1 MAHHYLTEP
10 PEIAYPSMR
19 RFLRTGRARI
29 SRTSQKVQSYLFIF
43 FPSVDERLFSIIRPE
58 MASPS
63 SPENEYQVMAK
74 SHPTR
79 RPGANNMPL
88 PSCHGPAVGMPPSRR
103 PTTIIHKTR
112 RNRERK
118 NPTEKIMGKP
128 CFAAGFPLI
137 SWIGVPLDRRIVE
150 RTETL

>member
-1 MAHHYLTEP
+1 
-10 PEIAYPSMR
+10 MR

-58 MASPS
+58 KASPS

-103 PTTIIHKTR
+103 PTIIIHKTR

-118 NPTEKIMGKP
+118 KSHRKDNG
-128 CFAAGFPLI
+128 
-137 SWIGVPLDRRIVE
+137 
-150 RTETL
+150 ETLLCCWISPYILDWRPAGPPNC

>member
-1 MAHHYLTEP
+1 MQ
-10 PEIAYPSMR
+10 
-19 RFLRTGRARI
+19 RFLRTGRTRI

-43 FPSVDERLFSIIRPE
+43 FPSVDERLFSTIRPE

-88 PSCHGPAVGMPPSRR
+88 PSCHGQAAGMPPSRR
-103 PTTIIHKTR
+103 PTIIIHKTR
-112 RNRERK
+112 RNQESKKSHRK
-118 NPTEKIMGKP
+118 DNG
-128 CFAAGFPLI
+128 
-137 SWIGVPLDRRIVE
+137 
-150 RTETL
+150 ETLLCCWISPYILDWRPAGPPNC

>member
-1 MAHHYLTEP
+1 
-10 PEIAYPSMR
+10 MR

-58 MASPS
+58 KASPS

-88 PSCHGPAVGMPPSRR
+88 PSCHGPAAGMPPSRR
-103 PTTIIHKTR
+103 PTIIIHKTR

-118 NPTEKIMGKP
+118 KSHRKDNG
-128 CFAAGFPLI
+128 
-137 SWIGVPLDRRIVE
+137 
-150 RTETL
+150 ETLLCCWISPYILDWRPAGPPNC

>member
-1 MAHHYLTEP
+1 MPKHAQ
-10 PEIAYPSMR
+10 
-19 RFLRTGRARI
+19 RFLQTGRTRI

-43 FPSVDERLFSIIRPE
+43 FPSVDERLFSTIRPE

-88 PSCHGPAVGMPPSRR
+88 PSYHGPAVGMPPSRR
-103 PTTIIHKTR
+103 PTIIIHKTR

-118 NPTEKIMGKP
+118 KSHRKDNG
-128 CFAAGFPLI
+128 
-137 SWIGVPLDRRIVE
+137 
-150 RTETL
+150 ETLLCCWISPYILDWRPAGPPNC

>member
-1 MAHHYLTEP
+1 
-10 PEIAYPSMR
+10 MR

-43 FPSVDERLFSIIRPE
+43 FPSVDERLFSTIRPE

-63 SPENEYQVMAK
+63 SPKNEYQVMAK
-74 SHPTR
+74 SLIRQEDQVQTT
-79 RPGANNMPL
+79 
-88 PSCHGPAVGMPPSRR
+88 CHCHQVMGQRQACHLHAAQRLLSIKPAETG
-103 PTTIIHKTR
+103 KG
-112 RNRERK
+112 K
-118 NPTEKIMGKP
+118 NPIKKIMGKP

>member
-1 MAHHYLTEP
+1 
-10 PEIAYPSMR
+10 MR

-29 SRTSQKVQSYLFIF
+29 SRTFQKVQSYLFIF

-58 MASPS
+58 KALPS

-74 SHPTR
+74 SLIRQEDQVQTTCHCHHVMAQRQTCRLHTAQRLLSIKPAETR
-79 RPGANNMPL
+79 K
-88 PSCHGPAVGMPPSRR
+88 V
-103 PTTIIHKTR
+103 
-112 RNRERK
+112 K
-118 NPTEKIMGKP
+118 NPIEKIMGKP

>member
-1 MAHHYLTEP
+1 
-10 PEIAYPSMR
+10 MR

-29 SRTSQKVQSYLFIF
+29 SRTFQKVQSYLFIF

-58 MASPS
+58 KASPS
-63 SPENEYQVMAK
+63 SPEIEYQVMTK

-103 PTTIIHKTR
+103 PTIIIHKTS

>member
-1 MAHHYLTEP
+1 MQ
-10 PEIAYPSMR
+10 

-29 SRTSQKVQSYLFIF
+29 SKTSQKVQSYLFIF

-58 MASPS
+58 KASPS

-103 PTTIIHKTR
+103 PTIIIHKTR

-118 NPTEKIMGKP
+118 KSHRKDNG
-128 CFAAGFPLI
+128 
-137 SWIGVPLDRRIVE
+137 
-150 RTETL
+150 ETLLCCWISPYILDWRPAGPPNC

>member
-1 MAHHYLTEP
+1 MQ
-10 PEIAYPSMR
+10 

-58 MASPS
+58 KASPS

-88 PSCHGPAVGMPPSRR
+88 PSCHGPAAGMPPSRR
-103 PTTIIHKTR
+103 TI
-112 RNRERK
+112 NGSVRK
-118 NPTEKIMGKP
+118 LGCKQQAYAHSFVNLKRKKGISAT
-128 CFAAGFPLI
+128 PLN
-137 SWIGVPLDRRIVE
+137 WLLNAF
-150 RTETL
+150 TLALNDSAPALVCLFTK

>member
-1 MAHHYLTEP
+1 MQ
-10 PEIAYPSMR
+10 
-19 RFLRTGRARI
+19 RFLRTGRTRI

-58 MASPS
+58 KASPS

-79 RPGANNMPL
+79 RPDANNMPL

-103 PTTIIHKTR
+103 PTIIIHKTR

-118 NPTEKIMGKP
+118 KSHRKDNG
-128 CFAAGFPLI
+128 
-137 SWIGVPLDRRIVE
+137 
-150 RTETL
+150 ETLLCCWISPYILDWRPAGPPNC

>member
-1 MAHHYLTEP
+1 MQ
-10 PEIAYPSMR
+10 
-19 RFLRTGRARI
+19 RFLRAGRARI

-43 FPSVDERLFSIIRPE
+43 FPSVDERLFSTIRPE

-88 PSCHGPAVGMPPSRR
+88 PSCHGPAASRPPSRR
-103 PTTIIHKTR
+103 PTIIIHKTR
-112 RNRERK
+112 RNQESKKSHRK
-118 NPTEKIMGKP
+118 DNG
-128 CFAAGFPLI
+128 
-137 SWIGVPLDRRIVE
+137 
-150 RTETL
+150 ETLLCCWISPYILDWRPAGPPNC

>member
-1 MAHHYLTEP
+1 MQ
-10 PEIAYPSMR
+10 R
-19 RFLRTGRARI
+19 NLRGGRIEI

-43 FPSVDERLFSIIRPE
+43 FPSVDERLFSTIRPE

-88 PSCHGPAVGMPPSRR
+88 PSCHGPAAGMPPSRR
-103 PTTIIHKTR
+103 PTIIIHKTR
-112 RNRERK
+112 RNQESKKFHRK
-118 NPTEKIMGKP
+118 DNGETLLCCWIS
-128 CFAAGFPLI
+128 LI

>member
-1 MAHHYLTEP
+1 
-10 PEIAYPSMR
+10 MR

-29 SRTSQKVQSYLFIF
+29 SRISQKVQSYLFIF

-58 MASPS
+58 KASPS

-88 PSCHGPAVGMPPSRR
+88 PSCHGPAAGMPPSRR
-103 PTTIIHKTR
+103 PTIIIHKTR

-118 NPTEKIMGKP
+118 KSHRKDNG
-128 CFAAGFPLI
+128 
-137 SWIGVPLDRRIVE
+137 
-150 RTETL
+150 ETLLCCWISPYILDWRPAGPPNC

>member
-10 PEIAYPSMR
+10 PEIACLSMQ
-19 RFLRTGRARI
+19 RFLRTGRVRI

-43 FPSVDERLFSIIRPE
+43 FPSVDERLFSTIRPE

-103 PTTIIHKTR
+103 PTIIIHKTR
-112 RNRERK
+112 QNQESKKSHRK
-118 NPTEKIMGKP
+118 DNG
-128 CFAAGFPLI
+128 
-137 SWIGVPLDRRIVE
+137 
-150 RTETL
+150 ETLLCCWISPYILDWRPAGPPNC